1 MCLLLF
7 QYYIA
12 ILCSLTLPE
21 MKRSVE
27 KRPSW
32 SQKKINILDIKVRC
46 TFRHW
51 LPIIETNLFQSI
63 YLCFQIMF
71 TCFAVV
77 INGFETRGVN
87 FVKFAFMRLKPS
99 VRQQRHD
106 ISCLTTLRRKRPAF
120 HFRPLFTKMIN

>member
-1 MCLLLF
+1 MSAPISILYSYSLLSDPTRDETKRGKKTKLESKEN
-7 QYYIA
+7 QYIRHK
-12 ILCSLTLPE
+12 L
-21 MKRSVE
+21 
-27 KRPSW
+27 
-32 SQKKINILDIKVRC
+32 RC

-106 ISCLTTLRRKRPAF
+106 ISCLTTLRRKRPTF